1 MTPDE
6 RLDKYLNLP
15 QKMYSLF
22 NDPEWAL
29 AASLGD
35 MEFEQDMYDDI
46 MYGDPFISNV
56 PTGYK
61 DTFNMENLPFNPL
74 DIFPQY
80 DYDKFA
86 MKGLRKHAKEG
97 IGRYF
102 GPEITGGSD
111 NQWNATW
118 HPSFSY
124 DIGPGPAGSW
134 SREYQVPS
142 IIDFNLPKMFS
153 DYELQNKFTRDMLTR
168 HHPPLYKH
176 EWPSDSYQ
184 NLISDITRHEYKH
197 GVVDNEH
204 PYSHPAIY
212 GTGAQYDIG
221 SSGMLSDM
229 GMFLNPAAYDE
240 PIENYNPDIAGDVVR
255 DVTDWK
261 KPGNPHLG

>member
-1 MTPDE
+1 MDLDE
-6 RLDKYLNLP
+6 IMFDLY
-15 QKMYSLF
+15 
-22 NDPEWAL
+22 NDYDWAL

-46 MYGDPFISNV
+46 MYGDPFISNI

-97 IGRYF
+97 LGRYF
-102 GPEITGGSD
+102 GEDITGGALTPHS
-111 NQWNATW
+111 ATW
-118 HPSFSY
+118 HPGNIF
-124 DIGPGPAGSW
+124 GRPA
-134 SREYQVPS
+134 V
-142 IIDFNLPKMFS
+142 IDFNLPTMFS
-153 DYELQNKFTRDMLTR
+153 NYELQNKFPREMLTR

-184 NLISDITRHEYKH
+184 NVISDIARHEYKH

-204 PYSHPAIY
+204 TYSHPAIY

-221 SSGMLSDM
+221 LSGMLSDM
-229 GMFLNPAAYDE
+229 GAFQNPNLYG
-240 PIENYNPDIAGDVVR
+240 ENIIMYNADRAGDVVR
-255 DVTDWK
+255 DIVES
-261 KPGNPHLG
+261 PEPSVGQPNPHGGW

>member
-1 MTPDE
+1 MDLDE
-6 RLDKYLNLP
+6 IMFDLY
-15 QKMYSLF
+15 
-22 NDPEWAL
+22 NDYDWAL

-35 MEFEQDMYDDI
+35 MEFEQNMYDDI

-61 DTFNMENLPFNPL
+61 DTFNMENMPFNPL

-97 IGRYF
+97 LGRYF
-102 GPEITGGSD
+102 GENITGGPLTPSS
-111 NQWNATW
+111 ATW
-118 HPSFSY
+118 HPGNIF
-124 DIGPGPAGSW
+124 GRPA
-134 SREYQVPS
+134 V
-142 IIDFNLPKMFS
+142 IDFEIPQMFS
-153 DYELQNKFTRDMLTR
+153 NTDEGNKFMREMLTR

-176 EWPSDSYQ
+176 EWPYNTYQ
-184 NLISDITRHEYKH
+184 DTISDTARHEYKH

-221 SSGMLSDM
+221 SVGATSDM
-229 GMFLNPAAYDE
+229 GAFHRPDLYNE

-255 DVTDWK
+255 DIVER
-261 KPGNPHLG
+261 PEPSVGQPNPHGGW

>member
-1 MTPDE
+1 MKSCMICTL
-6 RLDKYLNLP
+6 RLGMRP
-15 QKMYSLF
+15 S
-22 NDPEWAL
+22 E
-29 AASLGD
+29 
-35 MEFEQDMYDDI
+35 DMYDDI

-97 IGRYF
+97 LGRYF
-102 GPEITGGSD
+102 GENITGGALTPHS
-111 NQWNATW
+111 ATW
-118 HPSFSY
+118 HPGNIF
-124 DIGPGPAGSW
+124 GRPA
-134 SREYQVPS
+134 V
-142 IIDFNLPKMFS
+142 IDFEIPKMFS
-153 DYELQNKFTRDMLTR
+153 DYELQNKFTREMLTR

-184 NLISDITRHEYKH
+184 NVISDIARHEYKH

-229 GMFLNPAAYDE
+229 GMFLNPAAYNE
-240 PIENYNPDIAGDVVR
+240 PHLDYNPDIAGDVVR
-255 DVTDWK
+255 DIVER
-261 KPGNPHLG
+261 PEPSVGQPNPHGGW